1 MNIAMEQKQKVILV
15 IDDDRIVHKLL
26 SNMFTES
33 GYAVKSLLD
42 PTEAL
47 RTVQELMPDLIVLDL
62 SMPHMSGF
70 DVLKILFENDIH
82 IPVIMLSATSQ
93 AHNIEYGLD
102 LGARYFIPK
111 PFEKGFLLSK
121 VKELIG

>member
-1 MNIAMEQKQKVILV
+1 M

-26 SNMFTES
+26 THLFTEN
-33 GYAVKSLLD
+33 GYMVNSLMEPEKVIDTVKNVS
-42 PTEAL
+42 
-47 RTVQELMPDLIVLDL
+47 PDLIILDL

-70 DVLKILFENDIH
+70 DVLKLLFENDIH
-82 IPVIMLSATSQ
+82 TPVIMLSATSQ

-111 PFEKGFLLSK
+111 PFKKEFLLQK
-121 VKELIG
+121 VKGLIG